1 MEEVIIYNKALTVID
16 KSNEFIYNTE
26 NLLDGDYSSGALGQ
40 IFTHNA
46 RLIAAD
52 YHNFRGSTHAEIG
65 MSNTT
70 SWRTTPI

>member
-1 MEEVIIYNKALTVID
+1 LTIID
-16 KSNEFIYNTE
+16 KSNEYIFNTE
-26 NLLDGDYSSGALGQ
+26 DILDGDYSGGALGQ
-40 IFTHNA
+40 IYTHNA